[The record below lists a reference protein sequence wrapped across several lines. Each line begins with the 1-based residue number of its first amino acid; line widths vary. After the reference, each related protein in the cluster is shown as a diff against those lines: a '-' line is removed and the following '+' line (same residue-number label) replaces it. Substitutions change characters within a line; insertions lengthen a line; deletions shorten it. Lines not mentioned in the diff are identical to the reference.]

1 MNGIHNPMKD
11 CFPDGTPIT
20 DWFFQTEMPKPE
32 ALGKITFLDEAGI
45 AADGRLHTA
54 EIQALINRMGAEGG
68 GVLGI
73 PAGTWRSGAL
83 FFRPGVHLYVAQ
95 DGMLLGSDDPTD
107 YPIMDT
113 RIEGESCRY
122 LPALINADHCDGFTM
137 LGPGTVDGNGTR
149 SWKAFW
155 HRRSWNPD
163 CTNKDEQR
171 PRLVFISNSEHV
183 TVAGLR
189 LQNAAFWTNHVYRCR
204 YVKFLHCSI
213 YSPYEPVKAPSTD
226 AIDIDACT
234 DVLVKGCEIHV
245 NDDGVALKGGKGP
258 WADRQAEN
266 GGNERILIEDC
277 HYGYAHGCLTLGSEA
292 IFCRNVIL
300 RRIRVEEAFNLLWLK
315 FRPDTPQTF
324 AYITVEDAEG
334 QTDVCLNIHKWTQF
348 FNPKGREDL
357 PPSIARH
364 IALRRCRVR
373 SGTWVQAPE
382 DLTGYE
388 LEDFKVETPEGEE
401 LKTILPQPQGK

>member
-1 MNGIHNPMKD
+1 MKQN
-11 CFPDGTPIT
+11 CFPDGTPME
-20 DWFFQTEMPKPE
+20 DWFLWAEMPQPE
-32 ALGKITFLDEAGI
+32 KLGKIVWLDEAGI
-45 AADGRLHTA
+45 ARDDQLHTA
-54 EIQALINRMGAEGG
+54 EIQAVIDRMFKAGG
-68 GVLGI
+68 GILGI
-73 PAGTWRSGAL
+73 PAGTWLSGAL
-83 FFRPGVHLYVAQ
+83 FFRPGVHLYVAE
-95 DGMLLGSDDPTD
+95 GGTLLGSDDPTD
-107 YPIMDT
+107 YPVMDT

-122 LPALINADHCDGFTM
+122 LPALVNADHCDGFT
-137 LGPGTVDGNGTR
+137 LFGPGVIDGNGLR

-155 HRRSWNPD
+155 HRRSWNPE

-171 PRLVFISNSEHV
+171 PRLVFISNSHHV

-204 YVKFLHCSI
+204 YVKFLNCAI

-226 AIDIDACT
+226 AIDIDVCA

-258 WADRQAEN
+258 WADRQPEN

-277 HYGYAHGCLTLGSEA
+277 HYRYAHGCLTLGSEA
-292 IFCRNVIL
+292 VHCRNVIL

-324 AYITVEDAEG
+324 EYIAVEDAEG
-334 QTDVCLNIHKWTQF
+334 RVDNFLNIHRWTQF
-348 FNPKGREDL
+348 FNLKDRQDA

-364 IALRRCRVR
+364 IALRRCTVQCDTR
-373 SGTWVQAPE
+373 VQAPE

-388 LEDFKVETPEGEE
+388 LEDFTGEALKVDCREPGADN
-401 LKTILPQPQGK
+401 IIRSVG